1 MPEEN
6 RERKP
11 RMTLTRES
19 RKSKSRTL
27 RDLFEREG
35 VIRLVGAHDGLSA
48 RLVELNGFDGVWAS
62 GLEISASHTVP
73 DANILTM
80 TQYLEASSVMNYA
93 ISIPVVADCD
103 TGYGNSSNVMHMV
116 HKYEAAG
123 IAAVTIED
131 KKFPKVNS
139 YIPGRQ
145 ELAPVAEF
153 VGKILAA
160 KNAQQSDDFMVI
172 ARTEALIAG
181 WGQEEALR
189 RAHAYVDAGADAI
202 LIHSKASTPGEIV
215 AFTEAWDFSA
225 PLVIVPT
232 TYPTLSIEEANR
244 LGIKMVIYAN
254 QGLRASIRAMDEV
267 FSEIMREGR
276 LETVEDKITPMTTV
290 FELQGM
296 TRMREEEKIYLRS
309 GEEPISVIIPAA
321 GAPRCQSSMEHLLM
335 DVPLAMLDINGKP
348 LLQRSVET
356 LHRSRLR
363 DISVVTGYRRDSIKV
378 DGVNYIDNP
387 KFDSEHIMTSIMCAE
402 DEIEGR
408 TLIIYSDILFE
419 NSLVEKLKSIEAD
432 FLIVVDNSF
441 DRSRNNRN
449 KKLDLVI
456 TREALPNG
464 DRSLNF
470 DHLYTVERI
479 GSEVPEHARSAEFI
493 GITMLSAKGSEVFK
507 REYHRALAEYRGH
520 PFFAARNICQ
530 AGLVDF
536 LNYLIQLGHP
546 VKALQTNWG
555 WAEIHTFDNY
565 KYACSITKGL

>member
-1 MPEEN
+1 
-6 RERKP
+6 
-11 RMTLTRES
+11 MTLETRQS
-19 RKSKSRTL
+19 RKSKARNL
-27 RDLFEREG
+27 RDLFDREG
-35 VIRLVGAHDGLSA
+35 VIRLVGAHDGLGA

-73 DANILTM
+73 DASILTM
-80 TQYLEASSVMNYA
+80 TQYLEAASTMNDA
-93 ISIPVVADCD
+93 VSIPVVADCD
-103 TGYGNSSNVMHMV
+103 TGYGNSNNVMHMV
-116 HKYEAAG
+116 RKYEAAG
-123 IAAVTIED
+123 IAAVSIED

-153 VGKILAA
+153 VGKVLAA
-160 KNAQQSDDFMVI
+160 KNAQRSDDFMVI

-202 LIHSKASTPGEIV
+202 LIHSKASTPDEIS
-215 AFTEAWDFSA
+215 AFAEAWDFSA

-232 TYPTLSIEEANR
+232 TYPMLSIEETNR

-267 FSEIMREGR
+267 LSEIRQAGR
-276 LETVEDKITPMTTV
+276 LDAVEDRIVPMSTV

-321 GAPRCQSSMEHLLM
+321 GSPGCQPSLEPLLT
-335 DVPLAMLDINGKP
+335 DSPLAMLDINGKP

-356 LHRSRLR
+356 LHRSRIY
-363 DISVVTGYRRDSIKV
+363 DVSVITGYRQDRFQV
-378 DGVNYIDNP
+378 DGVSYIHNP
-387 KFDSEHIMTSIMCAE
+387 EYDSEHIMTSIMCAE
-402 DEIEGR
+402 DKIEGR
-408 TLIIYSDILFE
+408 TLIIYADILFE
-419 NSLVEKLKSIEAD
+419 NALIEKLKSIEAD
-432 FLIVVDNSF
+432 FVIVVDNSF

-456 TREALPNG
+456 TGETLPNG
-464 DRSLNF
+464 DRSLNY
-470 DHLYTVERI
+470 DRLYTVEKI
-479 GSEVPEHARSAEFI
+479 GSEIPEQARSAEFI
-493 GITMLSAKGSEVFK
+493 GITMLSAKGAEVFK
-507 REYHRALAEYRGH
+507 EEYRKAIADFRDR
-520 PFFAARNICQ
+520 PFFEARDISQ

-536 LNYLIQLGHP
+536 LNYLIQAGYP

>member
-1 MPEEN
+1 
-6 RERKP
+6 
-11 RMTLTRES
+11 MTLKTRQS
-19 RKSKSRTL
+19 RKSKARNL
-27 RDLFEREG
+27 RDLFARQG
-35 VIRLVGAHDGLSA
+35 VIRLVGAHDGLGA
-48 RLVELNGFDGVWAS
+48 RLIELNGFDGVWAS

-80 TQYLEASSVMNYA
+80 TQYLEAATTMNDA
-93 ISIPVVADCD
+93 VSIPVVADCD
-103 TGYGNSSNVMHMV
+103 TGYGNSNNVMHMV
-116 HKYEAAG
+116 RKYEAAG
-123 IAAVTIED
+123 IAAVSIED

-153 VGKILAA
+153 VGKVLAA

-202 LIHSKASTPGEIV
+202 LIHSKANTPDEV
-215 AFTEAWDFSA
+215 VTLAEAWDFSA
-225 PLVIVPT
+225 PLIIVPT
-232 TYPTLSIEEANR
+232 TYPMLTIEDSDR

-267 FSEIMREGR
+267 LSEIRQAGR
-276 LETVEDKITPMTTV
+276 LDAVEDRIVPMSTV

-296 TRMREEEKIYLRS
+296 TRMRQEEKIYLRS

-321 GAPRCQSSMEHLLM
+321 GSPRCQPSLEPLLS
-335 DVPLAMLDINGKP
+335 DIPLAMLDINGKP

-356 LHRSRLR
+356 LHRSRIY
-363 DISVVTGYRRDSIKV
+363 DVSVITGYRQDSFQV
-378 DGVNYIDNP
+378 DGVSYIHNP
-387 KFDSEHIMTSIMCAE
+387 RYDSEHILTSIMCAE
-402 DEIEGR
+402 DRMQGR

-419 NSLVEKLKSIEAD
+419 NSLIEKLKSIEAD
-432 FLIVVDNSF
+432 FVVVVDNSF

-449 KKLDLVI
+449 KKLDLVV
-456 TREALPNG
+456 TGEVLPNG
-464 DRSLNF
+464 DRSLNY
-470 DHLYTVERI
+470 DRLYTVERI
-479 GSEVPEHARSAEFI
+479 GSGVPEYARSAEFI
-493 GITMLSAKGSEVFK
+493 GITILSAKGAEVFK
-507 REYHRALAEYRGH
+507 EEYRKVRAD
-520 PFFAARNICQ
+520 FRDRAFSEARNISQ

-536 LNYLIQLGHP
+536 LNYLIQAGYP

>member
-1 MPEEN
+1 
-6 RERKP
+6 
-11 RMTLTRES
+11 L
-19 RKSKSRTL
+19 L
-27 RDLFEREG
+27 RDLFAQEG

-48 RLVELNGFDGVWAS
+48 RLVETNGFDGVWAS

-80 TQYLEASSVMNYA
+80 TQYLEASSVMNDA
-93 ISIPVVADCD
+93 VSIPVVADCD

-116 HKYEAAG
+116 RKYEAAG
-123 IAAVTIED
+123 IAAVTMED

-139 YIPGRQ
+139 FIPGRQ

-160 KNAQQSDDFMVI
+160 KNVQQSEDFMVI

-202 LIHSKASTPGEIV
+202 LIHSKAKTPDEIV
-215 AFTEAWDFSA
+215 TFTEAWDFSA

-232 TYPTLSIEEANR
+232 TYPMLSIEETDR
-244 LGIKMVIYAN
+244 LGIRMVIYAN
-254 QGLRASIRAMDEV
+254 QGLRASIKAMDEV
-267 FSEIMREGR
+267 FAEIMREGK
-276 LETVEDKITPMTTV
+276 LDTIEDRITPLSTV

-296 TRMREEEKIYLRS
+296 TRMREEEKIYLRTD
-309 GEEPISVIIPAA
+309 EEPTRVIIPAA
-321 GAPRCQSSMEHLLM
+321 GAPGCQPSMEPLLR
-335 DVPLAMLDINGKP
+335 DIPLAMLDINGKP

-356 LHRSRLR
+356 LQKCRIR
-363 DISVVTGYRRDSIKV
+363 DVSVVTGYRNDSFKV
-378 DGVNYIDNP
+378 DGVNYIHNP

-402 DEIEGR
+402 QEIEGR
-408 TLIIYSDILFE
+408 TLIVYSDILFE
-419 NSLVEKLKSIEAD
+419 DLLIEKLKSIESD
-432 FLIVVDNSF
+432 FVIVVDNSF
-441 DRSRNNRN
+441 DISRNNRN
-449 KKLDLVI
+449 KNLDLVI
-456 TREALPNG
+456 TRETLPNG
-464 DRSLNF
+464 DRSLNYA
-470 DHLYTVERI
+470 HLYTLERI

-493 GITMLSAKGSEVFK
+493 GITMLSAKGAEIFKEKYRQAADVF
-507 REYHRALAEYRGH
+507 RDRSFYTAE
-520 PFFAARNICQ
+520 NIFQ

-536 LNYLIQLGHP
+536 LNYLIQLGYP

-555 WAEIHTFDNY
+555 WAEIHTFSNY